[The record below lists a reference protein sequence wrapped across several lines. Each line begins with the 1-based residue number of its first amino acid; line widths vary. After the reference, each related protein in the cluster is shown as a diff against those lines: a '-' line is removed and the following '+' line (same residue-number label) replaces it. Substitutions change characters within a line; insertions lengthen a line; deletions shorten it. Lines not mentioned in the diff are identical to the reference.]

1 MENRLAPYESQFT
14 AEERKHIVSQSLAQ
28 LRKASGLS
36 QKEAAAQIGV
46 SQATYSAYE
55 RGRNE
60 PPIEALVRLS
70 FLFGVSVDVIVQ
82 RDRLYRTM
90 EDAQE
95 KIGDVK
101 QQLKEL
107 EEQLA
112 ESGTDNP
119 IFKDFLDAMGNL
131 AEQMERLNESPEAQ
145 KQYAESGIK

>member
-14 AEERKHIVSQSLAQ
+14 AEERKRIVAQALAK
-28 LRKASGLS
+28 LRKDSGLS

-82 RDRLYRTM
+82 RDRLFRTM

-107 EEQLA
+107 EEQLGEA
-112 ESGTDNP
+112 GTENP
-119 IFKDFLDAMGNL
+119 VFKDFLEAMGNL
-131 AEQMERLNESPEAQ
+131 AEQLERLNESPEAQ
-145 KQYAESGIK
+145 RQYEESGIK